1 MLSKNKQN
9 CQNKWPGCGGLPKD
23 QHDFA
28 VMSKVFTSNV
38 QGFFFHNIMVLFIHE
53 QQTVFFSQ
61 HYGTITVNLTW
72 YKFEYFVVMA
82 VPRFTDLYCLTNY
95 GAQQHKSLLT
105 ANNFY

>member
-28 VMSKVFTSNV
+28 VMSKVFNSNV
-38 QGFFFHNIMVLFIHE
+38 QGFFF
-53 QQTVFFSQ
+53 SQ
-61 HYGTITVNLTW
+61 HYGPISVNLTW
-72 YKFEYFVVMA
+72 CKFEYFVVMA